1 MANPPQPSLGYSVT
15 AVPSNPDSAT
25 PQPEK
30 NSVPPPTML
39 PGASRFPPPKLHQDQ
54 IPSPSFQNPRLLSPA
69 NGVKTGSPVPHLSTP
84 PGPPVFTSPVRP
96 AAVPFRTSPAT
107 PQPVAFSSGSTLPTS
122 SPPHFSN
129 GSIELQQQVP
139 LATNDSTPFEE
150 SSCALFSARKVCLSL
165 SSSNRRH

>member
-1 MANPPQPSLGYSVT
+1 
-15 AVPSNPDSAT
+15 
-25 PQPEK
+25 
-30 NSVPPPTML
+30 
-39 PGASRFPPPKLHQDQ
+39 
-54 IPSPSFQNPRLLSPA
+54 
-69 NGVKTGSPVPHLSTP
+69 
-84 PGPPVFTSPVRP
+84 
-96 AAVPFRTSPAT
+96 VPFRTSPAT

-150 SSCALFSARKVCLSL
+150 SSCALFSARKVFLSL